1 MAMHSPIT
9 SVLVGATPIIS
20 AELLDRIVGLQ
31 VTAERIDALAE
42 AVTLQLD
49 DMQRVAREADDTTFT
64 EQAWRV
70 SSPLLDLMR
79 GLARDVGAVAEAMDT
94 ARMQRPAIAG

>member
-9 SVLVGATPIIS
+9 APIASATPIIE
-20 AELLDRIVGLQ
+20 AELLDRLVALA

-49 DMQRVAREADDTTFT
+49 DMQRVAREMGATTFT
-64 EQAWRV
+64 EQTWRV
-70 SSPLLDLMR
+70 SSPLLDLLR
-79 GLARDVGAVAEAMDT
+79 DLARSVGTTAEALDM
-94 ARMQRPAIAG
+94 ARMARPAIAG